1 MVEEMK
7 LHLEDLGPIN
17 SANINIS
24 KITVVGGPNASGKS
38 SLSKF
43 LFSFLKANSFN
54 RQEVVFDSFLHD
66 FKQTANV
73 MSSRIRKRG
82 IKDKKVLA
90 KFSSSRFTRKKFKS
104 IINLIDEWYEM
115 REDYNEFWDDEL
127 DCDFS
132 ENYLDDLSYATD
144 VVEDNS
150 DELYQEIVREL
161 LDAEFPSNEFR
172 FIAEIA
178 DDFKK
183 YSYENIE
190 ELKKS
195 LNNFDKF
202 PKDSF
207 YFLLNY
213 TTGTGG
219 FLSQG
224 GILIDDVFYIDSI
237 SLLDVFDEI
246 RLNDSSVNDHIKFL
260 KDALTT
266 KSSKVFDSKFNQSVI
281 DLERDI
287 NSILNGQFVF
297 DSGEFSFMS
306 NGDVKSMI
314 NNTASGIK
322 QIGLIQLLLSNRELN
337 DNCVLIIDEPEVNL
351 HPEWQMKLAEILTLI
366 ASKLNVS
373 VYINTHSPLFVE
385 AINTFSNYYDL
396 SDKTTYHL
404 AEKSGDGFDISEIPV
419 SELSKLYDNL
429 GRPYLALDML
439 KFE

>member
-90 KFSSSRFTRKKFKS
+90 KFSSSRFARKKFKS

-127 DCDFS
+127 DCDFR

-183 YSYENIE
+183 YSYE
-190 ELKKS
+190 
-195 LNNFDKF
+195 
-202 PKDSF
+202 
-207 YFLLNY
+207 
-213 TTGTGG
+213 
-219 FLSQG
+219 
-224 GILIDDVFYIDSI
+224 
-237 SLLDVFDEI
+237 
-246 RLNDSSVNDHIKFL
+246 
-260 KDALTT
+260 
-266 KSSKVFDSKFNQSVI
+266 
-281 DLERDI
+281 
-287 NSILNGQFVF
+287 
-297 DSGEFSFMS
+297 
-306 NGDVKSMI
+306 
-314 NNTASGIK
+314 
-322 QIGLIQLLLSNRELN
+322 
-337 DNCVLIIDEPEVNL
+337 
-351 HPEWQMKLAEILTLI
+351 
-366 ASKLNVS
+366 
-373 VYINTHSPLFVE
+373 
-385 AINTFSNYYDL
+385 
-396 SDKTTYHL
+396 
-404 AEKSGDGFDISEIPV
+404 
-419 SELSKLYDNL
+419 
-429 GRPYLALDML
+429 
-439 KFE
+439 